1 MRLIPLLCLLCVSAI
16 SPAIASGIFKQ
27 SVQMDFEVAYKKVY
41 AALED
46 NRFFV
51 IDEIDMAN
59 SLERFKDKWEDFN
72 LNKLEQQK
80 IMIICNGWYANQ
92 VGNADTDML
101 ALCPMRVTLL
111 HKDGM
116 TTVLFAKPSTFAT
129 NSKALPILTE
139 IETTITGAIDKALN

>member
-1 MRLIPLLCLLCVSAI
+1 MRLTPLFCLLCISAL
-16 SPAIASGIFKQ
+16 SPAMAGGIFKQ
-27 SVQMDFEVAYKKVY
+27 SAEVDFDVAYKKVY
-41 AALED
+41 TALEE

-51 IDEIDMAN
+51 IDEIDMAT
-59 SLERFKDKWEDFN
+59 SLARFKDKWDDFN
-72 LNKLEQQK
+72 MNKLEQQK

-116 TTVLFAKPSTFAT
+116 TTVLFAKPSTFAA
-129 NSKALPILTE
+129 NSKAMPILTE
-139 IETTITGAIDKALN
+139 IETTITGAINRALN

>member
-1 MRLIPLLCLLCVSAI
+1 MRLILLLCLLCVSAM
-16 SPAIASGIFKQ
+16 SPAIAGGIFKQ
-27 SVQMDFEVAYKKVY
+27 SVQMDFDMAYKKVY

-139 IETTITGAIDKALN
+139 IETTITSAIDKALN